1 MEGALVVA
9 VELEG
14 VMVVVDVAHAV
25 VDVADAVVVVN
36 IIRNH
41 AP

>member
-1 MEGALVVA
+1 
-9 VELEG
+9 
-14 VMVVVDVAHAV
+14 VDVAHAV

-36 IIRNH
+36 IIRNL